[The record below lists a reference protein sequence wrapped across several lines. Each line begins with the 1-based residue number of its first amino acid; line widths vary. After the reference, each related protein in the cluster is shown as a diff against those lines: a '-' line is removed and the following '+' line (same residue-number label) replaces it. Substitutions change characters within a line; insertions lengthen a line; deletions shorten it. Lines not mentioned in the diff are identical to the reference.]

1 MPHTLSTTKLER
13 VTNIELVELN
23 KLKPHEEVDPVHLQ
37 DLMEEIKSDGILKF
51 AIAVEKDNDIILDG
65 HHRVAALKE
74 LGCTRIPVV
83 FVDYSS
89 SEIEVQNQRNTMEL
103 TKEEIVKA
111 GIEPKKLPPKTSK
124 HLIRID
130 GVLKHISV
138 IEKRVDIQLERLKE
152 G

>member
-74 LGCTRIPVV
+74 LGCTRILVV